1 MSTMDEATRQEFLA
15 GVHVGVMGIAD
26 GERGPLTVPVWYGY
40 EPGGV
45 VTVLT
50 GPESRKAKLLEA
62 TGRFSLCAQQEELP
76 YKYVMA
82 EGPVVETRAATHD
95 DCSGDS
101 QRRDVIM
108 SDCDMVEEVRAGNVM
123 ICLILRLIHYI
134 LYLVVHEVCLLIIS

>member
-95 DCSGDS
+95 ETLEMAVRYLG
-101 QRRDVIM
+101 
-108 SDCDMVEEVRAGNVM
+108 EELGKGYADNSTS
-123 ICLILRLIHYI
+123 
-134 LYLVVHEVCLLIIS
+134 ESIIVSMRPERWYSVDYGS

>member
-50 GPESRKAKLLEA
+50 GPASRKAKLLEA

-95 DCSGDS
+95 ETLEMAVRYLG
-101 QRRDVIM
+101 
-108 SDCDMVEEVRAGNVM
+108 EELGKGYADNSTG
-123 ICLILRLIHYI
+123 
-134 LYLVVHEVCLLIIS
+134 ESIIVSMQPERWYSVDYGS

>member
-95 DCSGDS
+95 ETLEMAVRYLG
-101 QRRDVIM
+101 
-108 SDCDMVEEVRAGNVM
+108 EELGKGYADNSTG
-123 ICLILRLIHYI
+123 
-134 LYLVVHEVCLLIIS
+134 ESIIVSMRPERWYSVDYGS

>member
-15 GVHVGVMGIAD
+15 GMHVGVMGIAD

-95 DCSGDS
+95 ETLEMAVRYLG
-101 QRRDVIM
+101 
-108 SDCDMVEEVRAGNVM
+108 EELGKGYADNSTG
-123 ICLILRLIHYI
+123 
-134 LYLVVHEVCLLIIS
+134 ESIIVSMRPERWYSVDYGS

>member
-95 DCSGDS
+95 ETLEMAVRYLG
-101 QRRDVIM
+101 
-108 SDCDMVEEVRAGNVM
+108 EELGKGYADNSTG
-123 ICLILRLIHYI
+123 
-134 LYLVVHEVCLLIIS
+134 ESIIVSMRPERWYSVDYRS